1 MFSYLIRKQGPI
13 LFRKLFNRSNLFSEN
28 FLCKRLLTD
37 KVCEK
42 INITKIKK
50 EPSSFHT
57 IMILVI
63 LLLVLLPSLTS
74 SRRCCQSLW
83 RNGSWNHSRTYG
95 TWLHQLNNWIYKTS
109 PTGLVFFSFSQA
121 GPERSFYI
129 FILSLEPTTTHS
141 RNSESPSLPFCQ
153 GFPKAFRVL

>member
-28 FLCKRLLTD
+28 FLCKRLLTN

-63 LLLVLLPSLTS
+63 LLLVLLPSLTP

-95 TWLHQLNNWIYKTS
+95 TWLHQLKPIYKTS
-109 PTGLVFFSFSQA
+109 PTGLVFFISHKQGLKGVSI
-121 GPERSFYI
+121 SLFYP
-129 FILSLEPTTTHS
+129 LEPTTNHFK
-141 RNSESPSLPFCQ
+141 NSESPSLPFCQ
-153 GFPKAFRVL
+153 GFPKTFLVQ